1 VSKFKIGDKV
11 RIVADHVWGEELG
24 NVGVVSNL
32 VGVHTYVVTREGD
45 VENYFD
51 GFNYSAQDLEL
62 IEEENEMKLWQ
73 DMTPEQKGALLL
85 AYHEGKVIEY
95 LYAGQWV
102 AAIRPYWCRGS
113 AYRVKPE
120 PVVKTKELFGGY
132 SAEFDNIGFFQNRY
146 KDAAHKITFNVVDGE
161 IDVTSIKMEKL

>member
-1 VSKFKIGDKV
+1 MSKFKIGDKV

-85 AYHEGKVIEY
+85 AYHEGKAIEY
-95 LYAGQWV
+95 QHDGRWYCSTN
-102 AAIRPYWCRGS
+102 PSWCS
-113 AYRVKPE
+113 DCAYRVKPE
-120 PVVKTKELFGGY
+120 PVVEVVVSHLGYAGKRWLFSEGRCPC
-132 SAEFDNIGFFQNRY
+132 DT
-146 KDAAHKITFNVVDGE
+146 HKVTFNVVDGE